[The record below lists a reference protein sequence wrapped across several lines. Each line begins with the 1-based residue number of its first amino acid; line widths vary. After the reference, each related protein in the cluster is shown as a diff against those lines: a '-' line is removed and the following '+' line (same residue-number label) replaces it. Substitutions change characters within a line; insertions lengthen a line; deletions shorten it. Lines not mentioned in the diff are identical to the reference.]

1 MHVLKKSNLDRAII
15 KQIIIT
21 CTILLC
27 LIILAFFIK
36 IPYNIN
42 CSGKILPAREWII
55 RSVNGGDIVSIFNNH
70 TNSPIYEF
78 TDFKFERGEI
88 ANFSFKKK
96 FDEKSSVKK
105 NDTIGYISSYLLDEK
120 ISQLKNALSEEQ
132 ANLLALNAGEKN
144 SLVEASK
151 NQFVLAQQEFELQEK
166 NYQRQRKLYEKEV
179 IPAAEYDIS
188 LKDYELAKTNIE
200 LAKNNL
206 LAIQTGEKP
215 ELINFSNVRI
225 NSIENELKLLKKKQD
240 LYTLIS
246 PFNGKIIT
254 KKVAMNNPEA
264 LTYHILHVI
273 DTSEYVVLL
282 PVELNQR
289 KFISKEIKIKAT
301 ILEGENI
308 EDGLYIGEDQD
319 VEMTGNYKQV
329 FIIKGT
335 LKSVTKEIPYGI
347 YADCTINCG
356 NVSLLDYIIR
366 KLKI

>member
-1 MHVLKKSNLDRAII
+1 MR
-15 KQIIIT
+15 QIIIFSSLL
-21 CTILLC
+21 ILLIASSF
-27 LIILAFFIK
+27 IIKL
-36 IPYNIN
+36 PYTIN

-55 RSVNGGDIVSIFNNH
+55 RSVNGGDIVSFFNNH
-70 TNSPIYEF
+70 TNSPIYDF
-78 TDFKFERGEI
+78 TDFKFDRGEI
-88 ANFSFKKK
+88 ANFSFKKE
-96 FDEKSSVKK
+96 FDEKVSVKK
-105 NDTIGYISSYLLDEK
+105 NDTLGYISSYLLDEK
-120 ISQLKNALSEEQ
+120 LTQLKNALNEEQ
-132 ANLLALNAGEKN
+132 ANLLALISGEKN
-144 SLVEASK
+144 SLVEASR

-166 NYQRQRKLYEKEV
+166 NFLRQQKLYEKEV
-179 IPAAEYDIS
+179 IPAAEYDIA

-225 NSIENELKLLKKKQD
+225 NSIESELKLLKKKQSQ
-240 LYTLIS
+240 YTLIS
-246 PFNGKIIT
+246 PFDGKIIT

-301 ILEGENI
+301 ILEGEYI
-308 EDGLYIGEDQD
+308 EDGLYVGEDQD

-335 LKSVTKEIPYGI
+335 LRSVKKEIPYGI
-347 YADCTINCG
+347 YAACTIDCG
-356 NVSLLDYIIR
+356 NISLFKYLMR